1 MQFTDAGF
9 QESKMKKGY
18 HYTESG
24 LTNVWLANGFTV
36 RKTKYGEGVS
46 IRDADGLHRALARA
60 LADRP
65 RLTGTEVRYLR
76 KEMGL
81 SQRGLGELLGVTDQ
95 AVALWERKGRLPKTA
110 DRLLRLIYVEHDKGN
125 APIRATIQRI
135 NEMDSKK
142 NERII
147 AEEAKGGWTTRL
159 AA

>member
-1 MQFTDAGF
+1 
-9 QESKMKKGY
+9 MKKTY

-24 LTNVWLANGFTV
+24 LTNVWLANGYTA

-46 IRDADGLHRALARA
+46 IHDVDGLHRAIAQA
-60 LADRP
+60 LANKP
-65 RLTGTEVRYLR
+65 HLTGAEVRFLR

-81 SQRGLGELLGVTDQ
+81 SQRSLGELLGVTDQ

-125 APIRATIQRI
+125 APIVRFIQAL
-135 NEMDSKK
+135 NDLDQQDH
-142 NERII
+142 ERII
-147 AEEAKGGWTTRL
+147 AEESDGSWRTSL

>member
-1 MQFTDAGF
+1 
-9 QESKMKKGY
+9 MKKGY

-24 LTNVWLANGFTV
+24 LANVWLANGYTI

-46 IRDADGLHRALARA
+46 IQDSDGLHRALARA
-60 LADRP
+60 LSNKP
-65 RLTGTEVRYLR
+65 RLSGTEVRFLR

-110 DRLLRLIYVEHDKGN
+110 DRLLRLIYVEHDRGN
-125 APIRATIQRI
+125 APIRTTIQRI
-135 NEMDSKK
+135 NDMDAQDR
-142 NERII
+142 EQII
-147 AEEAKGGWTTRL
+147 AETARGGWKTRL

>member
-1 MQFTDAGF
+1 
-9 QESKMKKGY
+9 MKNGY

-24 LTNVWLANGFTV
+24 LTNVWLANGFAIRT
-36 RKTKYGEGVS
+36 TNYGEGVS
-46 IRDADGLHRALARA
+46 IHDVDGLHRALAQA
-60 LADRP
+60 MANKP
-65 RLTGTEVRYLR
+65 RLAGAEIRFLR

-125 APIRATIQRI
+125 APIRSTIQRI
-135 NEMDSKK
+135 NDMDAQE
-142 NERII
+142 NEQII
-147 AEEAKGGWTTRL
+147 AEEAKGGWKTRM

>member
-1 MQFTDAGF
+1 
-9 QESKMKKGY
+9 MKKGY
-18 HYTESG
+18 RYTESG
-24 LTNVWLANGFTV
+24 LTNVWLANGFTI

-46 IRDADGLHRALARA
+46 IRDVDGLHRALARA
-60 LADRP
+60 LANKP
-65 RLTGTEVRYLR
+65 RLTGTEVRFLR

-110 DRLLRLIYVEHDKGN
+110 DRLLRLIYVEHDRGN
-125 APIRATIQRI
+125 APIRTTIQRI
-135 NEMDSKK
+135 NDMDSQE
-142 NERII
+142 NRQII